1 MAEEYLQT
9 KVKGIVEPMM
19 SEMLKTLPEEPMRF
33 MLTWLINYNRVDASE
48 INGEREEL
56 KNLRKEIKKYKNKE
70 KSMKESPAQSEKSEE
85 SKSEDRDEV
94 SSKEKA
100 DKFTEE
106 QNEIDKEIQARRN
119 KVMKRG
125 QRSSVS
131 AEVFGLYNKKAAFKP
146 RVIPKKESQKETIK
160 KRCLQSFIFNS
171 LEDQDFVKVIDA
183 FEEKRFKGGDYV
195 IKEGEQGDVVYL
207 VDTGELDC
215 EKTFK
220 KGDKPTFLKTYY
232 PGESFGELALLY
244 NAPRAATIKAKTDC
258 ILWALDRGT
267 FNNIVKEAAVKKRE
281 KYENSLKNVPI
292 LSTIDAYELGQ
303 ICDAVNS
310 EKANKGD
317 YIIKQ
322 GEKGDKF
329 FILDEGEAYAAKV
342 FNPGEPEQNV
352 KDYKKGDYFGE

>member
-1 MAEEYLQT
+1 MAQLE
-9 KVKGIVEPMM
+9 
-19 SEMLKTLPEEPMRF
+19 
-33 MLTWLINYNRVDASE
+33 
-48 INGEREEL
+48 
-56 KNLRKEIKKYKNKE
+56 KNE
-70 KSMKESPAQSEKSEE
+70 Q
-85 SKSEDRDEV
+85 SKSEDSDEV

-207 VDTGELDC
+207 VDNGEL
-215 EKTFK
+215 E
-220 KGDKPTFLKTYY
+220 
-232 PGESFGELALLY
+232 
-244 NAPRAATIKAKTDC
+244 
-258 ILWALDRGT
+258 IL
-267 FNNIVKEAAVKKRE
+267 
-281 KYENSLKNVPI
+281 
-292 LSTIDAYELGQ
+292 
-303 ICDAVNS
+303 
-310 EKANKGD
+310 
-317 YIIKQ
+317 
-322 GEKGDKF
+322 
-329 FILDEGEAYAAKV
+329 
-342 FNPGEPEQNV
+342 
-352 KDYKKGDYFGE
+352 

>member
-33 MLTWLINYNRVDASE
+33 MLTWLINYSRGDASE

-56 KNLRKEIKKYKNKE
+56 ENLRKEIKKYKNKE

-85 SKSEDRDEV
+85 SKSEDSDEV

-146 RVIPKKESQKETIK
+146 RVIPKKESQKEIIK

-171 LEDQDFVKVIDA
+171 LEDQ
-183 FEEKRFKGGDYV
+183 
-195 IKEGEQGDVVYL
+195 
-207 VDTGELDC
+207 
-215 EKTFK
+215 
-220 KGDKPTFLKTYY
+220 FL
-232 PGESFGELALLY
+232 
-244 NAPRAATIKAKTDC
+244 
-258 ILWALDRGT
+258 
-267 FNNIVKEAAVKKRE
+267 
-281 KYENSLKNVPI
+281 LK
-292 LSTIDAYELGQ
+292 L
-303 ICDAVNS
+303 
-310 EKANKGD
+310 
-317 YIIKQ
+317 
-322 GEKGDKF
+322 
-329 FILDEGEAYAAKV
+329 
-342 FNPGEPEQNV
+342 
-352 KDYKKGDYFGE
+352 